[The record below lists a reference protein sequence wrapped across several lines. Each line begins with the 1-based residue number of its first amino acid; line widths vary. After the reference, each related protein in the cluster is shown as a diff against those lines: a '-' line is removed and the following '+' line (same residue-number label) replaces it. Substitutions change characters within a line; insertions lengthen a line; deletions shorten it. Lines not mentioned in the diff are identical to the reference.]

1 MSTGIASSETVGTAP
16 RPGISAGLQALAY
29 AEFLLL
35 GVWLGAMVFF
45 SFAVA
50 PSAFAVLPSRN
61 LAGLV
66 VGSTLSKV
74 EWLGLGLGVLLLV
87 IQFLKPLVL
96 KTALGKLTLL
106 LLAIMIAANGLL
118 RFWVSPEMNK
128 LRLAMGRPV
137 DDVDPADPLRLQF
150 NDLHQY
156 SVRLMGTAILCGLV
170 LLFFVVRSWLV
181 NPRRAAGPES
191 L

>member
-1 MSTGIASSETVGTAP
+1 MGAGVVESRSGKTTARTHLP
-16 RPGISAGLQALAY
+16 IGLQAFSFT
-29 AEFLLL
+29 EFLLL
-35 GVWLGAMVFF
+35 GVWLGAMIFF

-66 VGSTLSKV
+66 VGSTLTKV
-74 EWLGLGLGVLLLV
+74 EWLGLGLGVVLLFFH
-87 IQFLKPLVL
+87 FLKRSLYPM
-96 KTALGKLTLL
+96 KRHWINLL

-118 RFWVSPEMNK
+118 RFWISPEMNL
-128 LRLAMGRPV
+128 LRQAMGQPV
-137 DDVDPADPLRLQF
+137 DDVDAADPLRLQF

-170 LLFFVVRSWLV
+170 LLYITVRWWLLAA
-181 NPRRAAGPES
+181 NRAAVRES
-191 L
+191 

>member
-1 MSTGIASSETVGTAP
+1 MSSGVASGETVTPAAP
-16 RPGISAGLQALAY
+16 TGISAGLQALAF

-35 GVWLGAMVFF
+35 GVWLGSMVFF

-66 VGSTLSKV
+66 VGSTLTKV
-74 EWLGLGLGVLLLV
+74 EWLGLVLGAVLLVL
-87 IQFLKPLVL
+87 QFLKSAVQ
-96 KTALGKLTLL
+96 KTKLGKLNLL

-118 RFWVSPEMNK
+118 RFWISPEMNK

-137 DDVDPADPLRLQF
+137 DDVDAADPLRLQF

-181 NPRRAAGPES
+181 SPRRAAVPES
-191 L
+191 R